1 MEGAFDGEMHDL
13 PDEEDLNEYEEDIN
27 EDEEQKDQDE
37 EEELDRGEF
46 TKIAFH
52 MCY

>member
-1 MEGAFDGEMHDL
+1 MEIEGDFDGEMHDL
-13 PDEEDLNEYEEDIN
+13 PDEEDLN

-37 EEELDRGEF
+37 EEELDRGKL